1 MFGRLEDAMEM
12 PGLREAIL
20 FVARGSIRPALRQEI
35 KAVGATEIMTPET
48 ADACIEALQRHSR
61 ALLVLDTEHGSQ
73 TLNKI
78 LRAAQGTCNVDTRP
92 IFLIAQ
98 EMSLP
103 VVAMGTEYN
112 ISRLHTGEISRGAMQ
127 QNLEAVAAQEADDQG
142 LRSALLRVA
151 NCRSRGDWERAGT
164 ILTEMNQRFPDDR
177 RVICELVEHHIHE
190 EQWAEARAMLEMAN
204 VLDQDNLR
212 IQHLRAR
219 CLMKEGNFAEA
230 EAILAQAQLIN
241 PYHVDRLIDL
251 GKALM
256 SLDRTREALAQF
268 EAALSLDEHNVDAR
282 QGQASC
288 KLLAGDV
295 NDVLTLMRQLSGPR
309 ELAAVFNNAAVL
321 AIRHGRFEQG
331 ISLYRTAIGALGPK
345 HRMVARLLYNLGIAC
360 HKQGRTDEAMDCFA
374 QAFAADRCYDKARQN
389 ALAAAAKLGRRLTLP
404 GPSVQDDYSDFADG
418 TEENLT
424 KF

>member
-1 MFGRLEDAMEM
+1 MEM
-12 PGLREAIL
+12 LGLREAIL
-20 FVARGSIRPALRQEI
+20 FVARASIRPALRQEL
-35 KAVGATEIMTPET
+35 KAVGVTEILTPET
-48 ADACIEALQRHSR
+48 ADACVEAMQRHSR
-61 ALLVLDTEHGSQ
+61 ALLVVDTEHGAQ
-73 TLNKI
+73 ALNAI
-78 LRAAQGTCNVDTRP
+78 LRGAQGTYNVDTRP

-98 EMSLP
+98 ELSLP

-112 ISRLHTGEISRGAMQ
+112 VSRVHTGEISRGAMQ
-127 QNLEAVAAQEADDQG
+127 QNLEAIAQQEADDQG
-142 LRSALLRVA
+142 LRSGLLRVA
-151 NCRSRGDWERAGT
+151 NARSRGDWERAGMV
-164 ILTEMNQRFPDDR
+164 LHEMNQRFPDDR

-190 EQWAEARAMLEMAN
+190 DQWGEARGMLEMAN
-204 VLDQDNLR
+204 LLDQDNLR

-230 EAILAQAQLIN
+230 EQVLAQAQLIN

-256 SLDRTREALAQF
+256 SLDRTREALQKF
-268 EAALSLDEHNVDAR
+268 EAALAMDEHNVDAR

-288 KLLAGDV
+288 KLLTGDV
-295 NDVLTLMRQLSGPR
+295 NDAFTLMRQLSGPR

-321 AIRHGRFEQG
+321 AIHHGRFEQG
-331 ISLYRTAIGALGPK
+331 IALYRSAIGALGPK

-360 HKQGRTDEAMDCFA
+360 HKQGRTDEALDCFA
-374 QAFAADRCYDKARQN
+374 QAFAADRAYDKARQN

-404 GPSVQDDYSDFADG
+404 GPSVQDEYSDFGDSN
-418 TEENLT
+418 EEALT